1 MTEAPKHNRTGGD
14 WRVTAHGYGVSS
26 GGSKL
31 DCTKKKKMRRGYF
44 PDDPVVR
51 NWRFHCPGPGV
62 RSLVGELRS

>member
-31 DCTKKKKMRRGYF
+31 DCTHKKKNEKGEF
-44 PDDPVVR
+44 P
-51 NWRFHCPGPGV
+51 
-62 RSLVGELRS
+62 